1 MATFGEYAKLRIRQL
16 GKSQKALASELGVS
30 PAYISQIMNKKKNP
44 PDLSRIKYRSALRTW
59 CKFLESSED
68 DILDMVRF
76 ELHRVPPRPNP
87 KFRVMRDLLI
97 RSVRSQR
104 KDLAE
109 EMRAM
114 SLHPAENRAIHALVQ
129 IYLVSKEQD
138 DLNRNYD
145 GTRFNNL
152 CIRAKTNKKFV
163 EGELTDFFRV
173 RPFSWTWDPDSDDV
187 RLFSESNE
195 ICRAIERVRSI
206 IDGTPG
212 LTYARTVPVV
222 GHVSAGRGF
231 DYADGGLGLG
241 EDFDQVEIPPGVDPV
256 LAQTLYCV
264 RIRGDSLREFF
275 GDGALLFIK
284 PESWDEIRDGDLVIF
299 KDRKGGS
306 AFVKKV
312 EFVGENMILKSMN
325 PLYKNIVLSKTDM
338 MLLERVIALKF

>member
-1 MATFGEYAKLRIRQL
+1 MVTFGEYAKLRIRQL
-16 GKSQKALASELGVS
+16 GKSQKALAAELDVS
-30 PAYISQIMNKKKNP
+30 PAYISQIINKKKNP
-44 PDLSRIKYRSALRTW
+44 PDLSRTKYRSALKTW

-87 KFRVMRDLLI
+87 KFRGMRDLLI
-97 RSVRSQR
+97 QSVKTQR
-104 KDLAE
+104 KDLVE

-129 IYLVSKEQD
+129 IYLVSQEQD
-138 DLNRNYD
+138 GESRAC
-145 GTRFNNL
+145 GATRFRNL

-173 RPFSWTWDPDSDDV
+173 RPFSWTWDSEADDV

-206 IDGTPG
+206 TDGTPG

-222 GHVSAGRGF
+222 GQVSAGKGF
-231 DYADGGLGLG
+231 EYTDGGFTLG
-241 EDFDQVEIPPGVDPV
+241 EGFDQVEIPPGVDPV

-264 RIRGDSLREFF
+264 KVRGDSLREYF

-284 PESWDEIRDGDLVIF
+284 PESWEEIRDGDLVIF
-299 KDRKGGS
+299 KDRKGGR

-312 EFVGENMILKSMN
+312 EFAGDNLILKSMN
-325 PLYKNIVLSKTDM
+325 PLYKNIVLGRTDLM
-338 MLLERVIALKF
+338 FLERVMALRF